1 MSQPTIGDMT
11 IIWKETYAT
20 KKVEQLVPDV
30 LFISIGHKLRLRAKE
45 SQPAAILIAYG
56 IWARGYMFSAQK
68 MILWL
73 LEPARYVC
81 KQLAQ
86 TLEVDIFSIIV
97 NGGAF
102 LLVIATCLYPAK
114 LMGSLC
120 FCEKLSFH
128 LFCHSTKTNKTAQ
141 KHVEYHCRR
150 ESTVSY
156 CTKFDQNFGL
166 GPSLGSLDKTFYF
179 QGQLSLKMVEGQK
192 FGQI

>member
-56 IWARGYMFSAQK
+56 IRARGYMFSAQK

-120 FCEKLSFH
+120 FVKHF
-128 LFCHSTKTNKTAQ
+128 LFVFSVVMAKERTAQ
-141 KHVEYHCRR
+141 KPTPCQDTKPVFLETFCPLFLFCR
-150 ESTVSY
+150 
-156 CTKFDQNFGL
+156 
-166 GPSLGSLDKTFYF
+166 
-179 QGQLSLKMVEGQK
+179 
-192 FGQI
+192 